1 MCVDQRHLSFTS
13 ATAEGSTRTVSS
25 TKDPTERGD
34 SRLKTQDSRL
44 KEREEDARGP
54 YPHGGPAPTGRRK
67 RKPPAGRAK
76 AGVAPSGSTPNA
88 GARRLLHRSNLKFCR
103 FFANF
108 FAKISGFSRIF
119 AKFC

>member
-1 MCVDQRHLSFTS
+1 MCVVQKHLSFTS

-25 TKDPTERGD
+25 TKGPTERGD

-54 YPHGGPAPTGRRK
+54 CPHGGPAPTGRRK

-76 AGVAPSGSTPNA
+76 AGVAPGGSTHNA
-88 GARRLLHRSNLKFCR
+88 GARRRPAATPPAPPPGAVQPLG
-103 FFANF
+103 A
-108 FAKISGFSRIF
+108 ATQGP
-119 AKFC
+119 AG